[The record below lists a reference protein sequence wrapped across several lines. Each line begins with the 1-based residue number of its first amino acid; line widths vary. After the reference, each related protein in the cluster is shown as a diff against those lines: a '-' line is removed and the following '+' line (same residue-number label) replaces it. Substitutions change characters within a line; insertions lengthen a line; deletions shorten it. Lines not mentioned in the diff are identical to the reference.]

1 MGTEVILLGKNL
13 FFTPNLLWLKV
24 IRLAVRSVRETVKL
38 RCQSWTFKGFG
49 NEFNEFS
56 KA

>member
-38 RCQSWTFKGFG
+38 RCQSWTFKAFG
-49 NEFNEFS
+49 SEFNEFS